1 MSEFSNALREGAA
14 RMGVELDALALE
26 RMEAFHRLLAVK
38 NEHMNL
44 TAVTQDAEAL
54 DRHYLDSLAVL
65 KFGWLRGEE
74 RLADVGTGAGFPGM
88 PLLIARPGLRLTFVD
103 SLEKRLAFLREAL
116 ERLGLQALCVHL
128 RAEDFGRSPK
138 HRQAYD
144 LATAR
149 AVAPLPVLM
158 EYLLP
163 CLRLG
168 GVALCWKGPG
178 VEQERAEKAAA
189 LLGGG
194 QVRLFRYEIP
204 GRDWGHLLVRVEKQ
218 GQTPEKYPRKAGLPS
233 KKPL

>member
-1 MSEFSNALREGAA
+1 MSGFSNALREGAA

-26 RMEAFHRLLAVK
+26 RMEAFHRLLAEK

-54 DRHYLDSLAVL
+54 DRHYLDSLAAL

-128 RAEDFGRSPK
+128 RAEDFGRSPE

-168 GVALCWKGPG
+168 GAALCWKGPG

-194 QVRLFRYEIP
+194 QVRLYPYEIP
-204 GRDWGHLLVRVEKQ
+204 GRDWGHLLVRVEKR
-218 GQTPEKYPRKAGLPS
+218 GKTPEKYPRKAGLPS